1 MSEATF
7 LPHTAFLEAFTGYA
21 PDAQPGASRRGQASR
36 PYAAFLHAF
45 LGSKPDIRPNQ
56 YRHERAFRPHV
67 TPPQLLS
74 ASTETLKGA
83 HACQAPRGNGRTQSQ
98 ARQHSVSSD
107 TCHLTFVGHAT
118 VYVEMDGVALIT
130 DPLLRDRVWHLYR
143 DTARAPQDDLT
154 TKDISAVLLS
164 HLHMDHA
171 DMPSLRRFPSSTPL
185 IAPQGTGSYL
195 RTRLSHQVH
204 TMRTWQSCMVGN
216 VEIIA
221 VPAVHSGTLAAF
233 SSMASCAGFII
244 RGSSTIYFAGDTALF
259 TEMAELG
266 STFDIDLALLPV
278 WGYGPNLRGDHM
290 TPYDAAQALTL
301 LRPRRALPI
310 HWGTFHPPGKLW
322 SRMSY
327 FTDPPYTF
335 AGYAKKA
342 APNTKVQILQP
353 GESMTL

>member
-1 MSEATF
+1 MNEAVF
-7 LPHTAFLEAFTGYA
+7 GPYTAFLQAFTGY
-21 PDAQPGASRRGQASR
+21 PSDAQRNASRDGGAAH

-45 LGSKPDIRPNQ
+45 FGSKPDVRPNQ
-56 YRHERAFRPHV
+56 YRHKRAFRPHV
-67 TPPQLLS
+67 VPPQLL
-74 ASTETLKGA
+74 
-83 HACQAPRGNGRTQSQ
+83 PRPQKRSHQVTQGNPATRSRTQQ
-98 ARQHSVSSD
+98 SSSSHKICD
-107 TCHLTFVGHAT
+107 VTFVGHAT
-118 VYVEMDGVALIT
+118 VYIEMDGVALVT
-130 DPLLRDRVWHLYR
+130 DPLLRDRVWHLRR
-143 DTARAPQDDLT
+143 DTAHAPADDLIT
-154 TKDISAVLLS
+154 QDVSAVLLS

-171 DMPSLRRFPSSTPL
+171 DMPSLRRIPYHTPM

-195 RTRLSHQVH
+195 RTRLSHPVH
-204 TMRTWQSCMVGN
+204 TLHAWQSCMVGG

-233 SSMASCAGFII
+233 SSLASCAGFII

-301 LRPRRALPI
+301 LRPRKALPI
-310 HWGTFHPPGKLW
+310 HWGTFRPPGKMW

-327 FTDPPYTF
+327 FTDPPHTF
-335 AGYAKKA
+335 YGYAKET
-342 APNTKVQILQP
+342 APHTKVHILQP
-353 GESMTL
+353 GESMVL